1 MTAKD
6 TFRFSLKAHLTVVF
20 SQQDGRL
27 CINDQMIAV
36 NGESLLG
43 RSNNAAMEGLRRSMS
58 SEGNTRGTIQV
69 VVLRVPKQVQQALF
83 LSSQN
88 QLLWHRGIFFL
99 RAVFQKARA
108 SSPTKMLLLIK
119 KNVTDGKQ

>member
-36 NGESLLG
+36 NGESLVG

-69 VVLRVPKQVQQALF
+69 VVLRAPKQVQQALF
-83 LSSQN
+83 LSSQS
-88 QLLWHRGIFFL
+88 QLLWHRGIFFFESCISEIESFI
-99 RAVFQKARA
+99 A
-108 SSPTKMLLLIK
+108 
-119 KNVTDGKQ
+119 N

>member
-36 NGESLLG
+36 NGESLVG

-69 VVLRVPKQVQQALF
+69 VVLRAPKQVQQALF
-83 LSSQN
+83 FVIPEPTSVAS
-88 QLLWHRGIFFL
+88 WDFF
-99 RAVFQKARA
+99 F
-108 SSPTKMLLLIK
+108 
-119 KNVTDGKQ
+119 

>member
-43 RSNNAAMEGLRRSMS
+43 RSNNAAMEALRRSMS

-69 VVLRVPKQVQQALF
+69 VVLRAPKQVQQASF
-83 LSSQN
+83 FSSQS
-88 QLLWHRGIFFL
+88 QPLWHRGILFESCISESEGFI
-99 RAVFQKARA
+99 A
-108 SSPTKMLLLIK
+108 
-119 KNVTDGKQ
+119 N

>member
-1 MTAKD
+1 M
-6 TFRFSLKAHLTVVF
+6 FSLKAHLTVIF

-43 RSNNAAMEGLRRSMS
+43 RSNNAAMEALRRSMS

-69 VVLRVPKQVQQALF
+69 VVLRAPKQVQQALF
-83 LSSQN
+83 FSSQS
-88 QLLWHRGIFFL
+88 QLLWYRGIFL

-119 KNVTDGKQ
+119 KA